1 MLTPTPGLKKIKP
14 KPGSVTFPSVGI
26 DADIVDDAG

>member
-1 MLTPTPGLKKIKP
+1 MLTATPGLNQIKL

-26 DADIVDDAG
+26 DADIVDE